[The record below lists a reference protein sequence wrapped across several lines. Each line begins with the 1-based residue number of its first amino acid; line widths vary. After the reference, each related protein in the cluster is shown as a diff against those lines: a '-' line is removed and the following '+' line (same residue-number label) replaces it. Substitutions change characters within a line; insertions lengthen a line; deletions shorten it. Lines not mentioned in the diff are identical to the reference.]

1 MGNRE
6 KKKERAEGEGGS
18 ACNKS
23 PYWFNSAVAGGR
35 KIPIGQSDNRV
46 ASWCDNRGSIK
57 MATEVDVL
65 SKALADLNVAA
76 TREFT
81 LKPEQ
86 EVAVR
91 ALLHGK
97 NVLAV
102 LPTGY
107 GKSMIY
113 QMFVRAKDYQ
123 MNGKAAILVISPLV
137 SIIKDQIQDFKS
149 IGYSAVDISEGSDFF
164 RFSTLQNGI

>member
-1 MGNRE
+1 M
-6 KKKERAEGEGGS
+6 
-18 ACNKS
+18 
-23 PYWFNSAVAGGR
+23 
-35 KIPIGQSDNRV
+35 
-46 ASWCDNRGSIK
+46 ASWCDNCGSIK
-57 MATEVDVL
+57 TATEVDVL

-97 NVLAV
+97 DVLAV

-107 GKSMIY
+107 GNSMIY

-137 SIIKDQIQDFKS
+137 SIIKDQIQD
-149 IGYSAVDISEGSDFF
+149 SAVDISEGSDFF
-164 RFSTLQNGI
+164 RFSTFQNGI

>member
-1 MGNRE
+1 MRCRNVYIRTLDYYRPGSLRSWRIKGE
-6 KKKERAEGEGGS
+6 GEGGGGGGKSGEKKERAEGDWGEGGS

-86 EVAVR
+86 EVVVR
-91 ALLHGK
+91 GLLHGK
-97 NVLAV
+97 DVLAV

-107 GKSMIY
+107 GI
-113 QMFVRAKDYQ
+113 
-123 MNGKAAILVISPLV
+123 
-137 SIIKDQIQDFKS
+137 
-149 IGYSAVDISEGSDFF
+149 
-164 RFSTLQNGI
+164 

>member
-1 MGNRE
+1 
-6 KKKERAEGEGGS
+6 
-18 ACNKS
+18 
-23 PYWFNSAVAGGR
+23 
-35 KIPIGQSDNRV
+35 
-46 ASWCDNRGSIK
+46 

-86 EVAVR
+86 EAAVR

-97 NVLAV
+97 DVLAV

-107 GKSMIY
+107 GNSMIY
-113 QMFVRAKDYQ
+113 QMFVRANDYQ
-123 MNGKAAILVISPLV
+123 KNGKAAILVISPLV

-164 RFSTLQNGI
+164 RFSTFQNGI